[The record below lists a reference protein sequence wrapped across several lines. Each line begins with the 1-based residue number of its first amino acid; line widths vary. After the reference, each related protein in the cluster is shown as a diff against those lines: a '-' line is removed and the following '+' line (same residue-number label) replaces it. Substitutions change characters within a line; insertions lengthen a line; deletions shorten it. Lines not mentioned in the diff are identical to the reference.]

1 MHTYTH
7 RNRQCLIT
15 AVHVFTEFAGPSH
28 LSHSTWFMWKLFAA
42 INTHSRIY
50 TETHTVP
57 HRIYDSGAA
66 APRGYW
72 TFSSVINVSVL
83 IDDLY
88 CNYLLKG
95 RNRIIR
101 KGLEG
106 RKVLIQW
113 EFWGGNWNA
122 EGDKVHRSP
131 QNSVSANGKEEG
143 RICRRNQWSQLM
155 AY

>member
-1 MHTYTH
+1 MHTVCHSIYDGK
-7 RNRQCLIT
+7 T
-15 AVHVFTEFAGPSH
+15 AV
-28 LSHSTWFMWKLFAA
+28 
-42 INTHSRIY
+42 
-50 TETHTVP
+50 
-57 HRIYDSGAA
+57 
-66 APRGYW
+66 PRGYW

-113 EFWGGNWNA
+113 EFWGGNRNA
-122 EGDKVHRSP
+122 EGDKVHGSP
-131 QNSVSANGKEEG
+131 QNSVSANGKEGGDLQEESMIRANG
-143 RICRRNQWSQLM
+143 ILM
-155 AY
+155 M